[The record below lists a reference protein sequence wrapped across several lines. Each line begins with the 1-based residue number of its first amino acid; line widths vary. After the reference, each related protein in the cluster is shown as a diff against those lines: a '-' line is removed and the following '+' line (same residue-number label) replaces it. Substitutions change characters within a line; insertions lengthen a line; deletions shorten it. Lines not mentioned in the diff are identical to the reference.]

1 MTGESNKDRA
11 KGALNVFKRSDRLD
25 GVVEF
30 VSSGSRFRIHL
41 LRDNCIIS
49 FLLSSVQCPRPE
61 RRVAGTNRVEP
72 AEPFGTE
79 ALNFAKEH
87 FLQR

>member
-1 MTGESNKDRA
+1 MTGESNKERA
-11 KGALNVFKRSDRLD
+11 KGSLNAFKRNYRMD
-25 GVVEF
+25 GIVEF
-30 VSSGSRFRIHL
+30 VSSGSRFRIYL
-41 LRDNCIIS
+41 LRENCIIS
-49 FLLSSVQCPRPE
+49 FLLSSIQCPRPE
-61 RRVAGTNRVEP
+61 RRAPGAEKVEA